1 MEIRHLKQFEA
12 ICRWGSINRA
22 AQELYLSQPSLNNT
36 VKRCEREL
44 GFQVFQRTPKGAV
57 LTEKGAKFMASAEKI
72 LAEYEKIEELSAKGR
87 EKAPLSVSFLYL
99 SYILECFLGLKEQ
112 GFLFAAML
120 RRTEIQ
126 QVIRDVLDKN
136 AHIGLLPVCQLDR
149 EHFEDRM
156 KGLHLRCI
164 RLFEGVQI
172 YAAVGKGHPLAGK
185 GRKRRLALEDVSGF
199 PLAYYTAVP
208 EGSALRSFYRA
219 ESSLRV
225 QNRDELFLA
234 LKNNKYI
241 SFLTLTQDSGNPDLC
256 YIPIE
261 GRLFRTDI
269 FAVMPE
275 EGALTGAERELLRR
289 LKDTLTFL

>member
-99 SYILECFLGLKEQ
+99 SYILECFFSLSEQ
-112 GFLFAAML
+112 GFSFANML
-120 RRTEIQ
+120 RRTEAQ
-126 QVIRDVLDKN
+126 QVIRDVLSKK
-136 AHIGLLPVCQLDR
+136 AHIGLLPVCRLDR
-149 EHFEDRM
+149 ERFEDRM
-156 KGLHLRCI
+156 KGLHLCWF

-172 YAAVGKGHPLAGK
+172 YAAVGKGHPLARG
-185 GRKRRLALEDVSGF
+185 GCERRLALEDVSGF

-208 EGSALRSFYRA
+208 EGSALRSLYNA
-219 ESSLRV
+219 KNSLRV

-234 LKNNKYI
+234 LKNSRYLT
-241 SFLTLTQDSGNPDLC
+241 FLTVTQDSGNPDLR
-256 YIPIE
+256 YIPME
-261 GRLFRTDI
+261 GCLFRTDI
-269 FAVMPE
+269 CAVMPE

>member
-36 VKRCEREL
+36 IKRCEREL
-44 GFQVFQRTPKGAV
+44 GFEVFQRTPKGTV
-57 LTEKGAKFMASAEKI
+57 LTDKGAEFMACAERI
-72 LAEYEKIEELSAKGR
+72 LAEYKKIEGLSAGNGGR
-87 EKAPLSVSFLYL
+87 APISVSFLYL
-99 SYILECFLGLKEQ
+99 SYILECFLALKEQ
-112 GFLFAAML
+112 GFLFSNML
-120 RRTEIQ
+120 RRMEAQ
-126 QVIRDVLDKN
+126 QVIRDVLSKN

-149 EHFEDRM
+149 ERFEERM
-156 KGLHLRCI
+156 KGLHLRII
-164 RLFEGVQI
+164 RLFEAVQI
-172 YAAVGKGHPLAGK
+172 YATVGKGHPLAKK
-185 GRKRRLALEDVSGF
+185 GRKRRLALEEAAVF

-208 EGSALRSFYRA
+208 EGSVLKRFYNA
-219 ESSLRV
+219 KTSLRV

-241 SFLTLTQDSGNPDLC
+241 SFLTLTEDSGNPDLR
-256 YIPIE
+256 YIPME

-275 EGALTGAERELLRR
+275 EGSLTGAERELLKR
-289 LKDTLTFL
+289 LKDTLKFL